1 MGNASISEYVNIDLY
16 SHTLDGPVKI
26 NVKAYVV
33 NGMSTPLVLGN
44 DFADKY
50 SISVIHQEGSC
61 TIEFGD
67 SDQRMPV
74 NNSVSLPFLDEDGQT
89 FKLQVLNSPAK
100 STHWRNQ
107 RFKCKTK
114 FREHDRNVRSAIKI
128 VIPPETSV
136 TVPVLANFP
145 SGLDCIYVE
154 KVFSTNWKA
163 DNVYALPD
171 SLILKENPH
180 LHIANFSASTIT
192 VQVSQVLGKGHNH
205 TPGLTAWKNTPLKT
219 SRKFMYTLK

>member
-100 STHWRNQ
+100 STH
-107 RFKCKTK
+107 
-114 FREHDRNVRSAIKI
+114 
-128 VIPPETSV
+128 
-136 TVPVLANFP
+136 
-145 SGLDCIYVE
+145 
-154 KVFSTNWKA
+154 
-163 DNVYALPD
+163 
-171 SLILKENPH
+171 
-180 LHIANFSASTIT
+180 
-192 VQVSQVLGKGHNH
+192 
-205 TPGLTAWKNTPLKT
+205 
-219 SRKFMYTLK
+219 